1 MARSPVYATCL
12 VAALCATALFPCG
25 SAHAATDTSAW
36 IANGATACA
45 KYLTPAVTAA
55 IVNGSVNAPKQTGP
69 NTCSAHPLY
78 LTLKVMDGGAAAFR
92 QQMPMIAD
100 AHPIGGIGD
109 AAYWNG
115 AGAMS
120 SVQGDRE
127 CTISI
132 LLPSDAKLSGAALA
146 EKFGAICNQLF
157 ALP

>member
-1 MARSPVYATCL
+1 MTRSPVLATCL
-12 VAALCATALFPCG
+12 VAALCAAALVLRG
-25 SAHAATDTSAW
+25 SAHAATATSAW
-36 IANGATACA
+36 MANGATACA

-69 NTCSAHPLY
+69 NMCSAHPLY
-78 LTLKVMDGGAAAFR
+78 ITLTVMNGGAAAFR
-92 QQMPMIAD
+92 QQMPRIAD

-109 AAYWNG
+109 AAYWND

-120 SVQGDRE
+120 SVKGDRE

-132 LLPSDAKLSGAALA
+132 LLANDAKLSGAALA
-146 EKFGAICNQLF
+146 QKFGAICTQLF